1 MNRLF
6 LKATMVC
13 VSPIAVGS
21 GKSEYTDSDVLVDSE
36 GRPFIPG
43 TTIAGVCRHYLE
55 DQGENVSDLFGSD
68 RNENS
73 DSKIIFYEAFPKSE
87 TVIGQRDGVA
97 ISYDTETAKDGALF
111 NYEIVGKGRS
121 EGSSE
126 GSSEGCKFDLRIEL
140 NDDENNNGKEY
151 IKKIVNGFN
160 NGFIR
165 IGFKTNRGFGRV
177 RLNQCKLAEITD
189 INELINFSW
198 DKVTK
203 DFEANDDSD
212 SKYETHSYNLTLKS
226 FLMISDN
233 STLEEKDGE
242 LINAAQLEN
251 TSGSPVIPGTVWS
264 GIFKHYCYKVMLE
277 VYKSQ
282 ETAKD
287 KVNKIFG
294 DTKNASKII
303 FDESVIS
310 GGKPMCIT
318 RNAIDRFTGGACDK
332 KLFTNRPVFGGTT
345 TLNVIIKNTLGSEMK
360 NLVLNLLD
368 LFIDEINDGFVN
380 IGSMGSVGGGIFERL
395 EV

>member
-13 VSPIAVGS
+13 VTPIAVGS

-111 NYEIVGKGRS
+111 NYEIVG
-121 EGSSE
+121 EGS
-126 GSSEGCKFDLRIEL
+126 KFDLRIEL

-177 RLNQCKLAEITD
+177 RLDQCKLAEITD
-189 INELINFSW
+189 INELINYSW
-198 DKVTK
+198 DKVTE

-233 STLEEKDGE
+233 STLEEKDGK

-251 TSGSPVIPGTVWS
+251 TSGSPIIPGTVWS
-264 GIFKHYCYKVMLE
+264 GIFRHYCYKVLLE
-277 VYKSQ
+277 IYKDQDHSQ
-282 ETAKD
+282 EIAEK
-287 KVNKIFG
+287 KAEEIFG
-294 DTKNASKII
+294 NTENASKII

-310 GGKPMCIT
+310 DGKPMCIT
-318 RNAIDRFTGGACDK
+318 RNAIDRFTGGTCAK

-368 LFIDEINDGFVN
+368 LFIKEINDGFVN

>member
-111 NYEIVGKGRS
+111 NYEIVG
-121 EGSSE
+121 EGS
-126 GSSEGCKFDLRIEL
+126 KFDLRIEL

-198 DKVTK
+198 DKVTE

-282 ETAKD
+282 ETAED

-310 GGKPMCIT
+310 GKPMCIT
-318 RNAIDRFTGGACDK
+318 RNAIDRFTGGACYK

>member
-6 LKATMVC
+6 LKADMVC
-13 VSPIAVGS
+13 VSPIAVGN

-68 RNENS
+68 RDEKS
-73 DSKIIFYEAFPKSE
+73 DSKIIFYEAFPKGE
-87 TVIGQRDGVA
+87 TVIGQRDGVD
-97 ISYDTETAKDGALF
+97 INLDTETAEDGALF
-111 NYEIVGKGRS
+111 NYEIVG
-121 EGSSE
+121 EGS
-126 GSSEGCKFDLRIEL
+126 KFDLRIEL

-177 RLNQCKLAEITD
+177 RLDKCNLAEITD
-189 INELINFSW
+189 INDLIDFSW
-198 DKVTK
+198 DKVTE
-203 DFEANDDSD
+203 DFNVKDDSD
-212 SKYETHSYNLTLKS
+212 NKYETRSYNLTLES

-233 STLEEKDGE
+233 YPYNDKDGNS
-242 LINAAQLEN
+242 INATQLEN
-251 TSGSPVIPGTVWS
+251 TSGSPIIPGTVWS
-264 GIFKHYCYKVMLE
+264 GIFRHYCYKVLLE
-277 VYKSQ
+277 IYKNQEYSQ
-282 ETAKD
+282 EI
-287 KVNKIFG
+287 VMNKIESIFG
-294 DTKNASKII
+294 NTENASKII

-310 GGKPMCIT
+310 GGESKLVT

-345 TLNVIIKNTLGSEMK
+345 MLNVIIKNTLSSELK
-360 NLVLNLLD
+360 NLVLNLLE
-368 LFIDEINDGFVN
+368 LFIKEMNAGFVN
-380 IGSMGSVGGGIFERL
+380 IGSMGSVGGGIFKVEGC
-395 EV
+395 ES

>member
-1 MNRLF
+1 MNRIF

-13 VSPIAVGS
+13 VSPIAVGN

-55 DQGENVSDLFGSD
+55 DQGENVGELFGSD
-68 RNENS
+68 KDEKS
-73 DSKIIFYEAFPKSE
+73 DSKIIFYEAFPKSK
-87 TVIGQRDGVA
+87 TVIGQRDGVE
-97 ISYDTETAKDGALF
+97 INLDTETANDGALF
-111 NYEIVGKGRS
+111 NYEIVGEDS
-121 EGSSE
+121 
-126 GSSEGCKFDLRIEL
+126 KFDLRIEI

-177 RLNQCKLAEITD
+177 RLDKCKLAEITD

-198 DKVTK
+198 DKVTE
-203 DFEANDDSD
+203 DFDVKDDSD
-212 SKYETHSYNLTLKS
+212 NKYETHSYNLTLKS

-233 STLEEKDGE
+233 STLEEKDGKF
-242 LINAAQLEN
+242 INAAQLEN
-251 TSGSPVIPGTVWS
+251 TSGKPVIPGTVWS
-264 GIFKHYCYKVMLE
+264 GIFRHYCYKVLLE
-277 VYKSQ
+277 IYKDQDHSQ
-282 ETAKD
+282 EIAEKKTEE
-287 KVNKIFG
+287 IFG
-294 DTKNASKII
+294 NTENASKII

-310 GGKPMCIT
+310 GGAPMCIT

-345 TLNVIIKNTLGSEMK
+345 TLNVIIKNTLRSEMK
-360 NLVLNLLD
+360 NLALNLLE
-368 LFIDEINDGFVN
+368 LFIKEINDGFVN
-380 IGSMGSVGGGIFERL
+380 IGSMGSVGGGIFKVEGC
-395 EV
+395 ES

>member
-1 MNRLF
+1 MNRIF

-55 DQGENVSDLFGSD
+55 NQGENVGELFGSD
-68 RNENS
+68 KDEKS

-87 TVIGQRDGVA
+87 TVIGQRDGVE
-97 ISYDTETAKDGALF
+97 INLDTETANDGALF
-111 NYEIVGKGRS
+111 NYEIVG
-121 EGSSE
+121 EGS
-126 GSSEGCKFDLRIEL
+126 KFDLRIEL

-177 RLNQCKLAEITD
+177 RLDQCKLAEITD

-198 DKVTK
+198 DKVTE

-212 SKYETHSYNLTLKS
+212 SKYETRSYNLTLKS

-233 STLEEKDGE
+233 STLEEKDGK

-251 TSGSPVIPGTVWS
+251 TSEKPVIPGTVWS
-264 GIFKHYCYKVMLE
+264 GIFRHYCYKVLLE
-277 VYKSQ
+277 IYKDQDHSQ
-282 ETAKD
+282 EIAK
-287 KVNKIFG
+287 KKAEEIFG
-294 DTKNASKII
+294 NTENASKII

-310 GGKPMCIT
+310 GKPMCIT
-318 RNAIDRFTGGACDK
+318 RNAIDRFTGGVCYK

-345 TLNVIIKNTLGSEMK
+345 TLNVIIKNTLRSEMK
-360 NLVLNLLD
+360 NLALNLLD
-368 LFIDEINDGFVN
+368 LFINEINDGFVN
-380 IGSMGSVGGGIFERL
+380 IGSMGSVGGGIFKVEGC
-395 EV
+395 ES

>member
-1 MNRLF
+1 M
-6 LKATMVC
+6 
-13 VSPIAVGS
+13 
-21 GKSEYTDSDVLVDSE
+21 
-36 GRPFIPG
+36 
-43 TTIAGVCRHYLE
+43 
-55 DQGENVSDLFGSD
+55 
-68 RNENS
+68 
-73 DSKIIFYEAFPKSE
+73 
-87 TVIGQRDGVA
+87 A
-97 ISYDTETAKDGALF
+97 INYDTETAKDGALF
-111 NYEIVGKGRS
+111 NYEIVG
-121 EGSSE
+121 EGS
-126 GSSEGCKFDLRIEL
+126 KFDLRIEL

-198 DKVTK
+198 DKVTE

-212 SKYETHSYNLTLKS
+212 SKYETRSYNLTLKS

-233 STLEEKDGE
+233 STLEEKDGK

-264 GIFKHYCYKVMLE
+264 GIFRHYCYKVLLE
-277 VYKSQ
+277 IYKDQDHSQ
-282 ETAKD
+282 EIAEK
-287 KVNKIFG
+287 KAEEIFG
-294 DTKNASKII
+294 NTENASKII

-310 GGKPMCIT
+310 DGKPMCIT

-345 TLNVIIKNTLGSEMK
+345 TLNVIIKNTLGSEIK

-368 LFIDEINDGFVN
+368 LFIKEIKAGFVN
-380 IGSMGSVGGGIFERL
+380 IGSMGSVGGGIFKVEGC
-395 EV
+395 ES

>member
-1 MNRLF
+1 MNRIF

-68 RNENS
+68 RNEKS

-111 NYEIVGKGRS
+111 NYEIVG

-126 GSSEGCKFDLRIEL
+126 GSSKFDLRIEL

-198 DKVTK
+198 DKVTE

-212 SKYETHSYNLTLKS
+212 SKYETRSYNLTLKS

-264 GIFKHYCYKVMLE
+264 GIFRHYCYKVLLE
-277 VYKSQ
+277 IYKDQDHSQ
-282 ETAKD
+282 EIAK
-287 KVNKIFG
+287 KKTEEIFG
-294 DTKNASKII
+294 NTENASKII

-310 GGKPMCIT
+310 DGAPMCIT

-345 TLNVIIKNTLGSEMK
+345 TLNVIIKNTLGSE
-360 NLVLNLLD
+360 LTERVLNLLD
-368 LFIDEINDGFVN
+368 LFIEEINAGFVN
-380 IGSMGSVGGGIFERL
+380 IGSMGSVGGGIFKVEGC
-395 EV
+395 ES

>member
-1 MNRLF
+1 MNRIF

-55 DQGENVSDLFGSD
+55 NQGENVGELFGSD
-68 RNENS
+68 KDEKS

-87 TVIGQRDGVA
+87 TVIGQRDGVE
-97 ISYDTETAKDGALF
+97 INLDTETANDGALF
-111 NYEIVGKGRS
+111 NYEIVG
-121 EGSSE
+121 EGS
-126 GSSEGCKFDLRIEL
+126 KFDLRIEL

-177 RLNQCKLAEITD
+177 RLDQCKLAEITD

-198 DKVTK
+198 DKVTE

-212 SKYETHSYNLTLKS
+212 SKYETRSYNLTLKS

-233 STLEEKDGE
+233 STLEEKDGK

-251 TSGSPVIPGTVWS
+251 TSEKPVIPGTVWS
-264 GIFKHYCYKVMLE
+264 GIFRHYCYKVLLE
-277 VYKSQ
+277 IYKDQDHSQ
-282 ETAKD
+282 EIAK
-287 KVNKIFG
+287 KKAEEILGN
-294 DTKNASKII
+294 TENTSKII

-310 GGKPMCIT
+310 GKPMCIT
-318 RNAIDRFTGGACDK
+318 RNAIDRFTGGVCYK

-345 TLNVIIKNTLGSEMK
+345 TLNVIIKNTLRSEMK
-360 NLVLNLLD
+360 NLALNLLD
-368 LFIDEINDGFVN
+368 LFINEINDGFVN
-380 IGSMGSVGGGIFERL
+380 IGSMGSVGGGIFKVEGC
-395 EV
+395 ES

>member
-1 MNRLF
+1 MNRIF

-55 DQGENVSDLFGSD
+55 DQGENVGELFGSD
-68 RNENS
+68 KDEKS

-111 NYEIVGKGRS
+111 NYEIVG
-121 EGSSE
+121 EGS
-126 GSSEGCKFDLRIEL
+126 KFDLRIEL

-198 DKVTK
+198 DKVTE

-233 STLEEKDGE
+233 STLEEKDGK

-251 TSGSPVIPGTVWS
+251 TSGSPIIPGTVWS

-282 ETAKD
+282 ETAED

-310 GGKPMCIT
+310 GGEPMCIT

-345 TLNVIIKNTLGSEMK
+345 TLNVIIKNTLGSE
-360 NLVLNLLD
+360 LTERVLNLLD
-368 LFIDEINDGFVN
+368 LFIKEINDGFVN

>member
-97 ISYDTETAKDGALF
+97 INYDTETAKDGALF
-111 NYEIVGKGRS
+111 NYEIVG
-121 EGSSE
+121 EGS
-126 GSSEGCKFDLRIEL
+126 KFDLRIEL

-198 DKVTK
+198 DKVTE

-264 GIFKHYCYKVMLE
+264 GIFRHYCYKVMLE

-310 GGKPMCIT
+310 DGAPMCIT
-318 RNAIDRFTGGACDK
+318 RNAIDRFTGGACYK

-345 TLNVIIKNTLGSEMK
+345 TLNVIIKNTLGPEMK

-368 LFIDEINDGFVN
+368 LFIEEIKAGFVN